1 MTAVSTSP
9 SCRAGHPL
17 PLHIDRQGAVR
28 PVDIAGSFIGVTAEP
43 QLSTCH
49 LHLKPAEGLLLYTD
63 GITEARNRDHQQ
75 LGEERLAHAL
85 SRELG
90 QTPTAQQVIDV
101 VTSVVS
107 AFAGGTDLGD
117 DQAAL
122 ALTAVR
128 EEQGQWSPA
137 APRSF

>member
-1 MTAVSTSP
+1 VHG
-9 SCRAGHPL
+9 GH
-17 PLHIDRQGAVR
+17 RGR
-28 PVDIAGSFIGVTAEP
+28 
-43 QLSTCH
+43 H

-63 GITEARNRDHQQ
+63 GITEARNHDHQQ

-90 QTPTAQQVIDV
+90 ETYTAQQVIDV

-107 AFAGGTDLGD
+107 AFAGGTDPGD
-117 DQAAL
+117 NQAAL

-128 EEQGQWSPA
+128 EKEG
-137 APRSF
+137 